1 MTNNPVINVKMPLG
15 DKQKKVLRYMLIAAI
30 ALAALFVAVSGVY
43 TVNSGTESVI
53 TRFDKVIKTEATP
66 GLHFKIPFIDKRYSV
81 NVQELN
87 RLEFGYRSSQPDSFY
102 INEARMLTGDECLV
116 LADWVI
122 TYQVS
127 NSYDY
132 LFRIQDVTNTLRIIC
147 EASYRRVVASR
158 PLDDIL
164 TDSKDI
170 IQAEI
175 LDDLQAVCDL
185 YQMGVRIVAVQLQD
199 AQPPDEVAAA
209 FLDVT
214 SAREEKNSKINQA
227 RQYENEKLP
236 AARGEAAKALND
248 AEAYK
253 TKRINDALGAVARYE
268 AIETEFL
275 RNPLVTRTRLYLEM
289 IQEVL
294 PSVSHI
300 YFVDSGGNQLNF
312 LPLAEYARGGGQ

>member
-1 MTNNPVINVKMPLG
+1 MEGKPIINIRQPLT
-15 DKQKKVLRYMLIAAI
+15 DRQKKALRY
-30 ALAALFVAVSGVY
+30 ALAGAVALFALILVFSSFY

-53 TRFDKVIKTEATP
+53 TRFDKVIKTETTP
-66 GLHFKIPFIDKRYSV
+66 GLHFKIPIVDKRYSV

-87 RLEFGYRSSQPDSFY
+87 RLEFGYRSEQPDSFY
-102 INEARMLTGDECLV
+102 LNEARMLTGDECLV

-122 TYQVS
+122 TYQVN

-132 LFRIQDVTNTLRIIC
+132 LFRIQDVTATLRIIC
-147 EASYRRVVASR
+147 ESSYRRVVASH

-164 TDSKDI
+164 TDRKDI

-175 LDDLQAVCDL
+175 KEDIQSICDL
-185 YQMGVRIVAVQLQD
+185 YRLGVQIVAVQLQD

-227 RQYENEKLP
+227 RQYENERLP
-236 AARGEAAKALND
+236 AARGEAAKAIND

-253 TKRINDALGAVARYE
+253 TKRVNDALGAVARYK
-268 AIETEFL
+268 AIEAEYA
-275 RNPLVTRTRLYLEM
+275 RNPRIMQTRLYLEM
-289 IQEVL
+289 ISETL
-294 PSVSHI
+294 PLVSHI
-300 YFVDSGGNQLNF
+300 YIVDENGNQINF
-312 LPLAEYARGGGQ
+312 LPLAEYSQTRE